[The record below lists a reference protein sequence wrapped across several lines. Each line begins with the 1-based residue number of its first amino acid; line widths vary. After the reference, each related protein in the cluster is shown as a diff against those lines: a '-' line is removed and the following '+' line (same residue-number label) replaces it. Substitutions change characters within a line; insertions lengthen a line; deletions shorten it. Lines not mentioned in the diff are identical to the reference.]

1 PTEPQ
6 PLPQATRRHRL
17 PDIDLV
23 MLQRSDDGRIALKV
37 QQAGDRQRLMVVL
50 CMDADQLRRIA
61 VSEEL
66 FERELEVDAG
76 RYRKST
82 CGCDQI
88 VECVLTEML
97 SYRGFGN
104 ASGST
109 AAAKRDHI
117 RSYRAVTP
125 RVKIP
130 AGFFLSCRRVIRPPL
145 IVVTF
150 PGLEV

>member
-1 PTEPQ
+1 
-6 PLPQATRRHRL
+6 
-17 PDIDLV
+17 
-23 MLQRSDDGRIALKV
+23 
-37 QQAGDRQRLMVVL
+37 MVVL
-50 CMDADQLRRIA
+50 GMDADQLRRVA

-88 VECVLTEML
+88 VERVLTEML

-117 RSYRAVTP
+117 RSYRVVTP
-125 RVKIP
+125 RVKILLALP
-130 AGFFLSCRRVIRPPL
+130 FVSSRRVISWTSRHQA
-145 IVVTF
+145 TTDSRHF
-150 PGLEV
+150 PRS